1 MAQVYIGLGSNKG
14 NRLFYINSAL
24 EKLGNIVHIE
34 KVSSFYLTEPVEV
47 KGGWFI
53 NCVVKASTIKSPAQL
68 IQQLLQIEKELGRK
82 RDNKDRKLRRT
93 IDLDLLFYDNLII
106 SQKGLTVPHP
116 RLHQRR
122 FVLVPLVEIAP
133 ELRHPLLKKT
143 VKELLQQLEDSH
155 EVEKIEPGNS
165 H

>member
-143 VKELLQQLEDSH
+143 VKKLLQQLEDSH